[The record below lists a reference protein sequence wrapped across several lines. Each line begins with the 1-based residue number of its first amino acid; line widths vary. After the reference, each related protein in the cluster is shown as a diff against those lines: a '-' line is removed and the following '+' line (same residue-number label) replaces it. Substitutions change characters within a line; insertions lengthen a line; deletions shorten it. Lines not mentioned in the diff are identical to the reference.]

1 MMDVALHNALELHQL
16 VAPLFLQFVHLK
28 ILVPFLP
35 AYLVPDVPIQLLI
48 VLPIQDGIMVVIYV
62 NYKSKPLK
70 THNVVL
76 LQIKSAQ
83 PATGVPHTLVT
94 QQLEIAMPH
103 HYAYL
108 ILPTNVKMFNVLVP
122 LVQKP
127 LSLVLQN
134 HALPYNA
141 SHLPVHVFTLLLIV
155 TTETIVY

>member
-1 MMDVALHNALELHQL
+1 MDVALHDALELHQL
-16 VAPLFLQFVHLK
+16 VAPLFLQFVLLK

-35 AYLVPDVPIQLLI
+35 AYLVPDVPILLLI
-48 VLPIQDGIMVVIYV
+48 VLPIQIGIQVVIYV
-62 NYKSKPLK
+62 KYKFKPLK

-83 PATGVPHTLVT
+83 PAMDVPHTLVT
-94 QQLEIAMPH
+94 LQLEIAMPH

-108 ILPTNVKMFNVLVP
+108 IQATNVKMFNVLVP

-134 HALPYNA
+134 HALPFNA
-141 SHLPVHVFTLLLIV
+141 SHLPEHVFTLQLIV
-155 TTETIVY
+155 TTETNVY